1 MNVNIPATDMPRVV
15 VIGCGFG
22 GLELVKKLHRAKVQ
36 VVLLDRNNYH
46 NFQPLL
52 YQVATGALE
61 PDSIVYPIRKM
72 FKGQR
77 NFIYRYC
84 EVSQIVSDRNEV
96 ITNIG
101 TISYDFLVI
110 ATGSQTNFFGN
121 KDIEKASMQI
131 KSIPSALNLRSY
143 IFQNFEKALLMNTT
157 YEKEEL
163 MNVVVV
169 GGGPTGVEVSGAVA
183 ELKTN
188 VLPSDYPELD
198 FRSMKIYLIEAG
210 PVLLNG
216 MSAESSAKAKKYL
229 EEMDVHVWVDAPVEK
244 YEDGKVYFGKGESI
258 HAETLIWAAGVSG
271 TALPGLQ
278 EAAVA
283 KNQRI
288 NVNRWNKVEGYE
300 NIFAIGDC
308 ALMVTEDTPRGHPMV
323 APVAMQ
329 QAHLLAKNLQLILN
343 KETPENFVYKNK
355 GAMATVGRNRAV
367 VDLPKFKFQ
376 GFFAWL
382 VWLFV
387 HLMSL
392 AGHRNRIV
400 TFFTWVW
407 NYITYDQSLRLIIL
421 PYRKEPRR
429 KKGDAP
435 LEPLGNEPPLEKP
448 LPPSEDIN
456 LASEKPAEPLP
467 PANDTSPPEAPKEQ
481 QERRPFP
488 PPPMA

>member
-1 MNVNIPATDMPRVV
+1 MNVNIPATELPRVV
-15 VIGCGFG
+15 IIGCGFG
-22 GLELVKKLHRAKVQ
+22 GMELAKKLRHAKVQ

-52 YQVATGALE
+52 YQVATGSLE

-84 EVSQIVSDRNEV
+84 EVTEINAGRNE
-96 ITNIG
+96 IQTNIG
-101 TISYDFLVI
+101 PVTYDYLVI

-121 KDIEKASMQI
+121 KTIEKVAMQI
-131 KSIPSALNLRSY
+131 KTIPSALNLRSY
-143 IFQNFEKALLMNTT
+143 IFQNFEKALLMNST

-169 GGGPTGVEVSGAVA
+169 GGGPTGVEVSGAIA
-183 ELKTN
+183 ELKAN
-188 VLPSDYPELD
+188 VLPKDYPELD

-210 PVLLNG
+210 PALLNG
-216 MSAESSAKAKKYL
+216 MSAESSEKAKKYL
-229 EEMDVHVWVDAPVEK
+229 EEMDVHVWLNAPVEK
-244 YEDGKVYFGKGESI
+244 YEDGQVFFGQGQHI
-258 HAETLIWAAGVSG
+258 HAETLIWAAGVMG

-288 NVNRWNKVEGYE
+288 NVNPWNKVEGYE
-300 NIFAIGDC
+300 NVFAIGD
-308 ALMVTEDTPRGHPMV
+308 AAQMVTEDTPRGHPMV

-329 QAHLLAKNLQLILN
+329 QAALLAKNIVRLIN
-343 KETPENFVYKNK
+343 RETPENFVYHNK

-376 GFFAWL
+376 GWFAWM

-407 NYITYDQSLRLIIL
+407 NYFTYDQSLRLIIR
-421 PYRKEPRR
+421 PYWREPRK
-429 KKGDAP
+429 KKGDIDVEAA
-435 LEPLGNEPPLEKP
+435 GNETPQNKPTAAPVNTNASPP
-448 LPPSEDIN
+448 LPPPQDN
-456 LASEKPAEPLP
+456 
-467 PANDTSPPEAPKEQ
+467 TPPEAPREQ
-481 QERRPFP
+481 QNQTWQK
-488 PPPMA
+488 